1 MSSTCH
7 RQGGL
12 GRRFSGH
19 LANLASKDHPLLRL
33 TGSITFAPR
42 GQRRQPARELVPGP
56 GHAWVGAGV
65 AFKDQ
70 RRRAGTLIVVWVEGQ
85 QNPWLLFTDL
95 RPRAVG
101 IAWYGLRMWIEMGFK
116 VLKGLGWHWD
126 KTRRTDPD
134 RVARYWLV
142 LAVATIL
149 TLATATRIEDAALLA
164 LPPAMLHAPP
174 TRPRWRP
181 LGTTRTV
188 SLISQGIADLRR
200 RSLSASS
207 GPDTGSVPSHGPTHR
222 PRSRCTTMIRPNVLI
237 PTPVSLTRR
246 GDDIPRCYQLCGWIG
261 GAVLHLFQSVRR
273 ERARER
279 RDLSDDDGAL
289 QLRLH
294 RLHGR
299 GAPEARRH
307 QGGGH
312 RQRHERFMYR

>member
-1 MSSTCH
+1 
-7 RQGGL
+7 
-12 GRRFSGH
+12 
-19 LANLASKDHPLLRL
+19 
-33 TGSITFAPR
+33 
-42 GQRRQPARELVPGP
+42 
-56 GHAWVGAGV
+56 
-65 AFKDQ
+65 
-70 RRRAGTLIVVWVEGQ
+70 VWVEGQ

-222 PRSRCTTMIRPNVLI
+222 LRSRCTTMIRPNVLI
-237 PTPVSLTRR
+237 PTPVSPPWSELAVLGKRSGAASLYRMQILRCARLGHVPRHLSAEAAEPSQAGAGRARLT
-246 GDDIPRCYQLCGWIG
+246 PRCR
-261 GAVLHLFQSVRR
+261 V
-273 ERARER
+273 
-279 RDLSDDDGAL
+279 
-289 QLRLH
+289 
-294 RLHGR
+294 
-299 GAPEARRH
+299 
-307 QGGGH
+307 
-312 RQRHERFMYR
+312 